1 MQEGKTIS
9 SMMNLGIGLDEEF
22 VVAFLSGQQSLEEYF
37 HFFNFLNKGHL
48 DQKRTAKAD
57 DDESFVGMICM
68 KFIIIIGPFS

>member
-1 MQEGKTIS
+1 
-9 SMMNLGIGLDEEF
+9 MMNLGIGFEEEEES

-68 KFIIIIGPFS
+68 KFIIIIGPLS